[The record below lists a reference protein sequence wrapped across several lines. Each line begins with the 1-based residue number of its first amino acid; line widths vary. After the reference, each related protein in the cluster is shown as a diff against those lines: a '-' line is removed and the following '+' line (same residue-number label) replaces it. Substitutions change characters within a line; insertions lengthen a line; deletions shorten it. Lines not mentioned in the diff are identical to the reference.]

1 MKEDCVYFF
10 LCFFS
15 ATMCG
20 SGMLIEYNTINAKTK
35 IPIAKNNAGLA
46 SEIVAF
52 ATSPIK

>member
-1 MKEDCVYFF
+1 
-10 LCFFS
+10 
-15 ATMCG
+15 
-20 SGMLIEYNTINAKTK
+20 MLIEYNTINAKTK